1 MRESPPNKPL
11 RCAIYT
17 RKSSEEGLEQD
28 FNSLEA
34 QREACEAY
42 IKSQAHEGWVLV
54 PDHFDDGGFSGGN
67 TDRPG
72 LTRLM
77 DKVRAREIDVIV
89 FYKIDR
95 FSRNITDFGQLA
107 ETLEQY
113 GVSFV
118 SVTQSFNTKDSMGR
132 LMLNVLLSFA
142 QFERELTGE
151 RIRDKVAA
159 SKKRGMWMG
168 GPIPLGY
175 DVRDKA
181 LVINEAEAA
190 TIRKIFELY
199 LDLGS
204 VRLVEEELRTLGLTT
219 KSYVAKS
226 GRQMGGL
233 NFTRGHLYKILGNAL
248 YAGAVS
254 HKGKKHK
261 GLHQPIIDRP
271 TWNRVQ
277 QLLRLNRQ
285 GERKRVNAKH
295 PSLLSG
301 LVVDEF
307 GNRLTSTHTV
317 KDGRRY
323 RYYAST
329 ASAARGA
336 HNRPTSS
343 YRLAATE
350 IEPVVIDA
358 IVCLFADQPRL
369 MTALGLTAA
378 TPNEVSTA
386 LDLGQALS
394 VELQHGLPTQQR
406 ALLEQLVDKVQI
418 SKDRLRIELNPTE
431 LRWRLL
437 GDDTVMHEPIV
448 LEVPMDAV
456 RHGVETRL
464 VVEAPHRTTDRRTND
479 NALIRAVACGRAW
492 FEELASGKAASFR
505 EIAERAGVTDRYVR
519 RVVNLAFLAP
529 DVVEAVLR
537 GEQPAGMSVKALTV
551 DGDVPVVWASVR

>member
-1 MRESPPNKPL
+1 MANTAVKQL

-54 PDHFDDGGFSGGN
+54 PDPFDDGGFSGGKM
-67 TDRPG
+67 DRPA

-77 DKVRAREIDVIV
+77 DKVRAGEIDVIV

-95 FSRNITDFGQLA
+95 FTRSLTDFAKLN
-107 ETLEQY
+107 EVLEQHN
-113 GVSFV
+113 VSFV
-118 SVTQSFNTKDSMGR
+118 SITQHINSTTSMGR

-142 QFERELTGE
+142 QFEREVTGE
-151 RIRDKVAA
+151 RIRDKFAA

-175 DVRDKA
+175 DVRDRA
-181 LVINEAEAA
+181 LVINETEAA
-190 TIRKIFELY
+190 TVRRIFELY
-199 LDLGS
+199 LDLGN
-204 VRLVEEELRTLGLTT
+204 VRLVEEELRTIGLTT

-226 GRQMGGL
+226 GRQVGGL
-233 NFTRGHLYKILGNAL
+233 NFTRGHLYKTLGNPL

-254 HKGKKHK
+254 HKGRNHK
-261 GLHQPIIDRP
+261 GLHQAIIDRP

-277 QLLRLNRQ
+277 QMLKVNRQ
-285 GERKRVNAKH
+285 GERRRSNAKH

-307 GNRLTSTHTV
+307 GNKLTSTHTV
-317 KDGRRY
+317 KDGKRY

-336 HNRPTSS
+336 HNRPVRG
-343 YRLAATE
+343 YRLAAGE
-350 IEPVVIDA
+350 IEPVVITEIIGLLTDP
-358 IVCLFADQPRL
+358 PRL
-369 MTALGLTAA
+369 MTALQLDGAA
-378 TPNEVSTA
+378 PNEVELA
-386 LDLGQALS
+386 LEGGKTLADELGQAL
-394 VELQHGLPTQQR
+394 PTAQR
-406 ALLEQLVDKVQI
+406 AILEQLIRTVQVSTDK
-418 SKDRLRIELNPTE
+418 LWIELKPAE

-437 GDDTVMHEPIV
+437 WDDKPNTQHTVID
-448 LEVPMDAV
+448 VPMSAA

-464 VVEAPHRTTDRRTND
+464 VVESQNQRRRVSRD
-479 NALIRAVACGRAW
+479 DALVRAIACGRAW
-492 FEELASGKAASFR
+492 FEELASGKAASFKQ
-505 EIAERAGVTDRYVR
+505 IAERVGVTDRYVSR
-519 RVVNLAFLAP
+519 IVDLAFLAP
-529 DVVEAVLR
+529 DVVEAILA

-551 DGDVPVVWASVR
+551 DEDVPKLWQA